1 MEEHK
6 LEICKLTQLVQKK
19 KEVEMVQ
26 LIRKHRPKLS
36 ATKSVLLQ
44 N

>member
-6 LEICKLTQLVQKK
+6 LEICKLIQLVQKK
-19 KEVEMVQ
+19 KEGEMVQ
-26 LIRKHRPKLS
+26 MVRKHRPKLS
-36 ATKSVLLQ
+36 AIKIVLLQ